1 MDQDASFGR
10 LLRRLRKARDLTQEA
25 LAQQAYCAVDTIKK
39 IEAGVRRPSRQLAA
53 QFADCFGLAG
63 DERTA
68 FLAAARAITG
78 DEIDLPAETKAMVG
92 RALTAVAPHRRSNLP
107 HHTTPLIGRAQEL
120 DDLARLLGD
129 AQVRL
134 VTITGPGGIG
144 KTRLASALAEQ
155 LLVAERFPD
164 GVFFVPL
171 APIEATERI
180 VPALAEALEFPLE
193 A

>member
-1 MDQDASFGR
+1 MERCQDGQAVDQDASFGR

-53 QFADCFGLAG
+53 QFADCLGLEG

-68 FLAAARAITG
+68 FLAAARPIAR
-78 DEIDLPAETKAMVG
+78 DEIDIPAETTALAG
-92 RALTAVAPHRRSNLP
+92 RSLAPGAPHRRDNLP
-107 HHTTPLIGRAQEL
+107 HHPTPLIGRAQEL
-120 DDLARLLGD
+120 DGLARLLAD

-155 LLVAERFPD
+155 RITADRFAD
-164 GVFFVPL
+164 GVF
-171 APIEATERI
+171 
-180 VPALAEALEFPLE
+180 
-193 A
+193 